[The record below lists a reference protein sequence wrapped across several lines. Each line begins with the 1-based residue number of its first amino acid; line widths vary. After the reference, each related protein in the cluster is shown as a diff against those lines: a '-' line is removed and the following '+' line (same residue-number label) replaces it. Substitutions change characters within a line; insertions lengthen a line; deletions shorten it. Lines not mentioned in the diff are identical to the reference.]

1 MNEIAYTGKAA
12 FRFLTAI
19 FLISACFAVYTDQ
32 FLFVLIPFA
41 LLAGYAIWLWPV
53 VGFLLLVATI
63 PFSIEYSFS
72 QTLGT
77 DLPDEP
83 LMIIVAMVFS
93 GYLLYKPW
101 VISRDTWQHPL
112 LLLLFLHLAW
122 IVFTVIASTDTLLS
136 LKFLLAKGWYVA
148 AFFLVPLILF
158 RDTRWIRV
166 TALLLLGG
174 MLVISCIAIIR
185 HAQLGFRFA
194 AVNETVV
201 PFFRNHVNYSAM
213 QVCMLPIWFATYR
226 LSTNRKIKNY
236 LTVIGLI
243 LLTGLLF
250 SYARGAWLALGAGIA
265 TAWLIK
271 RGWLFKSFIIA
282 VILTITTTVWLQYD
296 QRYLSYA
303 HDYRTTIF
311 HENFARHLQA
321 TYKLKDVSTAERFYR
336 WIAGL
341 RMSRENPVTGFG
353 PNTFYDNY
361 RPYAIPAYKTWVS
374 GNPEHS
380 TVHNYYLLLLT
391 EQGYPGLLIFLL
403 LLGGMLFY
411 GERNY
416 HRQEDRFKK
425 TVSLSV
431 LSMIVM
437 IATLNFLSDLIET
450 DKIGSLFFLCLST
463 IVVHSAFKAGN
474 PTIGGGKN
482 TDHSEN
488 LV

>member
-1 MNEIAYTGKAA
+1 LNQVAYTGKAA
-12 FRFLTAI
+12 YRFLTAVFI
-19 FLISACFAVYTDQ
+19 ISTCFAVYTGQ
-32 FLFVLIPFA
+32 FLFALIPFA
-41 LLAGYAIWLWPV
+41 LLTGYAMWLWPV
-53 VGFLLLVATI
+53 YSFLLLVATI
-63 PFSIEYSFS
+63 PFSFEYSFS

-83 LMIIVAMVFS
+83 LMILIAIVFM
-93 GYLLYKPW
+93 GYLLYKPA
-101 VISRDTWQHPL
+101 VISRNTWQHPL

-122 IVFTVIASTDTLLS
+122 VIFTVITSTDPLLS
-136 LKFLLAKGWYVA
+136 LKFFLAKSWYVA
-148 AFFLVPLILF
+148 AFFFVPLIVF
-158 RDTRWIRV
+158 RDPRWIRV
-166 TALLLLGG
+166 TAILLLGG
-174 MLVISCIAIIR
+174 IVIVSCIAMVR

-194 AVNETVV
+194 VVNETVV

-213 QVCMLPIWFATYR
+213 LVCLLPIGYASYR
-226 LSTNRKIKNY
+226 LSTNKKTRNY
-236 LTVIGLI
+236 LIVILI
-243 LLTGLLF
+243 LLLIALLF
-250 SYARGAWLALGAGIA
+250 SYARGAWLALGTGIIA
-265 TAWLIK
+265 
-271 RGWLFKSFIIA
+271 GWLTRHRLLFKGFIIA
-282 VILTITTTVWLQYD
+282 FVLIVTTTAWLQYD

-311 HENFARHLQA
+311 HENFAKHLQA

-341 RMSRENPVTGFG
+341 RMSREKPLTGFG

-416 HRQEDRFKK
+416 HRNEDQFNK
-425 TVSLSV
+425 TVSLSLV
-431 LSMIVM
+431 AMIVM

-463 IVVHSAFKAGN
+463 LIITSSLTAGK
-474 PTIGGGKN
+474 PPVGPERTK
-482 TDHSEN
+482 SP
-488 LV
+488 